1 MLLQG
6 PCGENLSSVPY
17 RKTLCKFRI
26 APRSLYSRTLRAR
39 DQPGGPRHDPSHALS
54 GMGQGQEVLLKS
66 RYLRRSFML
75 TGRKLALTLAFA
87 GLVVVAFGISCGG
100 FFTDNTLSSIA
111 IQPPSPQVEVGS
123 STTVTLQAWGTYSD
137 NSRSRITSGVS
148 WTSSPNTIVEIL
160 APCATQECG
169 DATVQGVA
177 SGTSTITASAQGI
190 SATATATA
198 YLGNITNFE
207 VCQGTTVPVTSCTST
222 WSVNALNGSTTQP
235 FVAQG
240 TSNGTT
246 VDLTTAATWTVAP
259 TASTGSIT
267 CTNNGASPEECLVDQ
282 NTTAGPYTITVTYG
296 ANPTQTAT
304 VNVTVTN

>member
-1 MLLQG
+1 M
-6 PCGENLSSVPY
+6 
-17 RKTLCKFRI
+17 F
-26 APRSLYSRTLRAR
+26 
-39 DQPGGPRHDPSHALS
+39 
-54 GMGQGQEVLLKS
+54 
-66 RYLRRSFML
+66 
-75 TGRKLALTLAFA
+75 TGRKLALTLAFTV
-87 GLVVVAFGISCGG
+87 LVVVAFGVSCGG
-100 FFTDNTLSSIA
+100 FFTDPTLSSIA

-123 STTVTLQAWGTYSD
+123 STVTLQAWGTYSD
-137 NSRSRITSGVS
+137 NSRARITSGVA
-148 WTSSPNTIVEIL
+148 WTSSPSTIVEIL

-169 DATVQGVA
+169 NATVQGLA
-177 SGTSTITASAQGI
+177 SGTSTITAAAQGI

-222 WSVNALNGSTTQP
+222 WSVNALNGSTTQA

-246 VDLTTAATWTVAP
+246 FDLTTAANWTVAP
-259 TASTGSIT
+259 TPNTGSIT
-267 CTNNGASPEECLVDQ
+267 CTNNGASPELCLVDQ

-296 ANPTQTAT
+296 TNPTQTAT